1 MTITKP
7 KLLLIIGIVI
17 AGVSL
22 GLGAWAATITAP
34 TSTKIIQCMREK
46 NPNQTFTGLDAESH
60 FEECA
65 SQYPL
70 DPTAGFVLGISTL
83 LFWAGIIIVVVAI
96 GWIVYDWYIDRK
108 TTTRR
113 RSISTKRRKK

>member
-1 MTITKP
+1 MI
-7 KLLLIIGIVI
+7 
-17 AGVSL
+17 
-22 GLGAWAATITAP
+22 WAATITAP
-34 TSTKIIQCMREK
+34 TSIKIIQCMREK

-60 FEECA
+60 FEECS

-83 LFWAGIIIVVVAI
+83 LFWAGIIIVVVAM
-96 GWIVYDWYIDRK
+96 GWLLRNWYIDRK

-113 RSISTKRRKK
+113 SISTRHRKK